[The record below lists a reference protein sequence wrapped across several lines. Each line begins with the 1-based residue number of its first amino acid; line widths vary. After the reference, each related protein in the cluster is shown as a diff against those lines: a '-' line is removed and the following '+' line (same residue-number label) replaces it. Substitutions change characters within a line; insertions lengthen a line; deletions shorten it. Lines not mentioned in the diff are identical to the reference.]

1 MSDEPV
7 RFEAIPKFQD
17 WASLSSDFNAAVVDV
32 LLLILFGVVLFVGAY
47 LSFLRADIL
56 Q

>member
-1 MSDEPV
+1 MSDKPV

-17 WASLSSDFNAAVVDV
+17 RASLSSDFDAAAVDV
-32 LLLILFGVVLFVGAY
+32 LLLILFGVVLFAGAY

-56 Q
+56 